1 MVTPGFSEADYT
13 GQEEDPNTPCRV
25 VIEIPDSDRID
36 QPLILRLI
44 PRTFAENAA
53 VNGPPIATDR
63 MGINATSKTM

>member
-1 MVTPGFSEADYT
+1 MTLGFSEADYA
-13 GQEEDPNTPCRV
+13 GDEGDSCRMSIQIPN
-25 VIEIPDSDRID
+25 RID
-36 QPLILRLI
+36 QPVILRLI